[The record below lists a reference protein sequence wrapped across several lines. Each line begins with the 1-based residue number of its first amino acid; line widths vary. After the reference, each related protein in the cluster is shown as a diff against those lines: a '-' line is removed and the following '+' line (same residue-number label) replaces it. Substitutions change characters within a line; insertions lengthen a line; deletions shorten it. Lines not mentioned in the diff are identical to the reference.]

1 MAKNFEELGSL
12 YKNDLFHI
20 EQCKEEETRI
30 QEKNPVRFMKS
41 EKNTNRPAK
50 WTKLNKVNV
59 LLSHRQKDLLDTI
72 AKKAMRGR
80 EAGGEK
86 ERITAN
92 TILRC
97 LIDVLESKTEKL
109 NLIDVGSEEELRNRI
124 LSQF

>member
-12 YKNDLFHI
+12 YK
-20 EQCKEEETRI
+20 KAGETRI
-30 QEKNPVRFMKS
+30 QEKNPAHFIKPEENV
-41 EKNTNRPAK
+41 NQPAK

-59 LLSHRQKDLLDTI
+59 LLSHRQKDLLDAI
-72 AKKAMRGR
+72 AKKTMRSR
-80 EAGGEK
+80 ESGGEK

-97 LIDVLESKTEKL
+97 LIDVLESKTENL
-109 NLIDVGSEEELRNRI
+109 NLRNVRSEEELRNRI